1 MSDEERL
8 IQKYINEKKELQKLV
23 LQIIERI
30 DTNEESDFQNLLIFL
45 DAHQYQNNKKEVV
58 HFLHLILTISLN
70 HHREP
75 YFYDKIVKIL
85 QISSKFYQPFISN
98 DELFTFFQQ
107 SNPNLIITTRV

>member
-45 DAHQYQNNKKEVV
+45 DTH
-58 HFLHLILTISLN
+58 
-70 HHREP
+70 
-75 YFYDKIVKIL
+75 
-85 QISSKFYQPFISN
+85 
-98 DELFTFFQQ
+98 
-107 SNPNLIITTRV
+107 